1 MRRTRRDWQFGPQRR
16 RRRNGGLMDGKRD
29 RWGEDSTEAI
39 KIGDENGH
47 FFVPSALGSPNRNK
61 KRQRP
66 KKIGLTHPLWASSKE
81 AGLVF

>member
-1 MRRTRRDWQFGPQRR
+1 
-16 RRRNGGLMDGKRD
+16 MDGKGD
-29 RWGEDSTEAI
+29 RRGEDSTEAI

-81 AGLVF
+81 AGLVFFEHTHCRRFFLPSPPLFYRLW

>member
-1 MRRTRRDWQFGPQRR
+1 
-16 RRRNGGLMDGKRD
+16 MDGKRD